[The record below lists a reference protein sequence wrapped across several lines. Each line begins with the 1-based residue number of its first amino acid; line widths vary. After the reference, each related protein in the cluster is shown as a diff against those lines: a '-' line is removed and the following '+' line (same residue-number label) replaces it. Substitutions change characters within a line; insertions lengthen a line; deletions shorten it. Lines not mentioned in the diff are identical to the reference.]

1 MKKQNEI
8 KNEQVTEVKEKKM
21 RQKRKFFLYAD
32 GKGFITSGDGSG
44 LPTFNGAEL
53 LVFET
58 KAKAVF
64 ARDFFL
70 KLKLADSIDILAKV
84 A

>member
-1 MKKQNEI
+1 MKKQNETN
-8 KNEQVTEVKEKKM
+8 NEQVAEVKTKK
-21 RQKRKFFLYAD
+21 KHIRKFFLFAD
-32 GKGFITSGDGSG
+32 GKGFIYSGDRSG
-44 LPTFNGAEL
+44 MPSFTAGEP
-53 LVFET
+53 LVFDSR
-58 KAKAVF
+58 AKAMF